1 MSEPPPTEMIE
12 TCRRR
17 AASTREFAQRIVKG
31 KAQQFLLALA
41 DDYDRAA
48 EALERGEKIS
58 GRILDYLN
66 EGADVRKG

>member
-1 MSEPPPTEMIE
+1 MSADNSRDMID

-17 AASTREFAQRIVKG
+17 AEKTREFAQKIVKG
-31 KAQQFLLALA
+31 KAQQFLLSLA

-48 EALERGEKIS
+48 DALERGEKIS

-66 EGADVRKG
+66 EGGDVRKR